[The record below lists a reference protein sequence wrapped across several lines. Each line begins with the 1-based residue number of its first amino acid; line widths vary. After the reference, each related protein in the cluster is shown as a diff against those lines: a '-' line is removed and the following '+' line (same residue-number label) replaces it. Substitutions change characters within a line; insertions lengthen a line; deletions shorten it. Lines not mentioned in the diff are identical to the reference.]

1 MTRDDITKLE
11 EFEEKLYRLK
21 LKHEQYVKRN
31 KELEQ
36 TLTERNT
43 SLAELQQRYV
53 LLETKYNNLKQ
64 AKVIS
69 LSDSEISVT
78 RERITKLV
86 REIDQCIESLT
97 KQNIE

>member
-11 EFEEKLYRLK
+11 EFEEKLYRIK

-31 KELEQ
+31 KELER

-53 LLETKYNNLKQ
+53 LLETKYNNLRQ

-69 LSDSEISVT
+69 LSESEIGIT
-78 RERITKLV
+78 RDRLTKLV